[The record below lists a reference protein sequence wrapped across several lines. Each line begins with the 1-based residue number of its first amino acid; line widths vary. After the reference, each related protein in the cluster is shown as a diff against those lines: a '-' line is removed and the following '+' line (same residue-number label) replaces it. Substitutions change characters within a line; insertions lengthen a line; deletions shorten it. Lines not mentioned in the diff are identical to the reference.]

1 MKKTFLNLQL
11 TIDNYQLTIVNCK
24 LSIIPSKSSMKNEVK
39 IGLLAVTAL
48 LLLVWGYKFLKGQN
62 ILSPATT
69 LFAEY
74 KNVEQLTPSSSVLVN
89 GLKVGVVTDIY
100 LKPED
105 METVVV
111 KMAIDRHINIHK
123 KTVARIISAGLMGG
137 KAVKLEI
144 PTICNGPD
152 CAKNGEYI
160 KGGAQGALES
170 FMGSPD
176 DVVPYMNNVTRG
188 LTMAVDSIAL
198 SKSPIGYSI
207 QNTEKT
213 LKNLV
218 AITNSLNRLVAGST
232 GNINKIMANLE
243 GVSGNLQ
250 ASNNQIRSIVN
261 NLDGFSSNLK
271 NTNIN
276 ATLGKAN
283 NAIDSA
289 AISVAA
295 IKGTLAA
302 TDKTIADLNL
312 VITKVK
318 NGEGSLGK
326 LINDDKIVTQIEA
339 TTQNLELLLQDVR
352 MDPRRY
358 VPFKWWKRP
367 YKPHPQDSILIKK
380 K

>member
-1 MKKTFLNLQL
+1 
-11 TIDNYQLTIVNCK
+11 
-24 LSIIPSKSSMKNEVK
+24 MKNEVK
-39 IGLLAVTAL
+39 IGLLAVAAL
-48 LLLVWGYKFLKGQN
+48 ALLVWGYKFLKGQN

-74 KNVEQLTPSSSVLVN
+74 NNVEQLTPSSAVLVN

-105 METVVV
+105 METVIV

-123 KTVARIISAGLMGG
+123 KTIARIISAGLMGG

-152 CAKNGEYI
+152 CAKSGDYLKSGI
-160 KGGAQGALES
+160 QSAMES
-170 FMGSPD
+170 FVGSSENI
-176 DVVPYMNNVTRG
+176 VPYMTNVTKG
-188 LTMAVDSIAL
+188 LTAAADSIAL

-213 LKNLV
+213 IKNLV
-218 AITNSLNRLVAGST
+218 AITNSLNRLIAGST

-243 GVSGNLQ
+243 GVSSNLQ
-250 ASNNQIRSIVN
+250 TSNNQIRSIVN

-271 NTNIN
+271 NTNIS

-283 NAIDSA
+283 SAIDSA

-302 TDKTIADLNL
+302 TDKTIADLNF

-326 LINDDKIVTQIEA
+326 LINDDKMVTQLEA

-367 YKPHPQDSILIKK
+367 YKPHPEDTLLKK
-380 K
+380 

>member
-1 MKKTFLNLQL
+1 
-11 TIDNYQLTIVNCK
+11 
-24 LSIIPSKSSMKNEVK
+24 MKNEVK
-39 IGLLAVTAL
+39 IGLLAVTSIL
-48 LLLVWGYKFLKGQN
+48 ILVWGYKFLKGQN

-69 LFAEY
+69 LYAQY

-105 METVVV
+105 METVIV

-123 KTVARIISAGLMGG
+123 KTVARIISSGLMGG
-137 KAVKLEI
+137 KAIKLEI
-144 PTICNGPD
+144 PGVCNGVD
-152 CAKNGEYI
+152 CAKSGDYV
-160 KGGAQGALES
+160 KGAMQGAMES
-170 FMGSPD
+170 FVGSSD
-176 DVVPYMNNVTRG
+176 DILPYMNNVTKG
-188 LTMAVDSIAL
+188 LTAAADSIAL

-218 AITNSLNRLVAGST
+218 EITNSLNKLMAGST

-243 GVSGNLQ
+243 GVSSNLQ
-250 ASNNQIRSIVN
+250 ASNNQIKSIVN

-271 NTNIN
+271 STNIN

-289 AISVAA
+289 ALSVAA
-295 IKGTLAA
+295 IKGTLTA
-302 TDKTIADLNL
+302 TDKTIADLNS
-312 VITKVK
+312 VIAKIK
-318 NGEGSLGK
+318 SGEGSLGQ
-326 LINDDKIVTQIEA
+326 LINDDKMVKELQA
-339 TTQNLELLLQDVR
+339 TTQNLDLLLQDVR
-352 MDPRRY
+352 MEPRRY
-358 VPFKWWKRP
+358 VPFKWIKRP
-367 YKPHPQDSILIKK
+367 YKAHLQDSLVNKK

>member
-1 MKKTFLNLQL
+1 
-11 TIDNYQLTIVNCK
+11 
-24 LSIIPSKSSMKNEVK
+24 MKNEVK

-48 LLLVWGYKFLKGQN
+48 VLLVWGYKFLKGQN

-69 LFAEY
+69 LYAEY

-111 KMAIDRHINIHK
+111 KMAVDRHINIHK
-123 KTVARIISAGLMGG
+123 KTIARIISAGLMGG
-137 KAVKLEI
+137 KAIKLEI
-144 PTICNGPD
+144 PSICNGTD
-152 CAKNGEYI
+152 CAKSGEYL
-160 KGGAQGALES
+160 KGGVQGALES
-170 FMGSPD
+170 FVGSSD
-176 DVVPYMNNVTRG
+176 NIIPYMNNITKG
-188 LTMAVDSIAL
+188 LTEAADSIAL

-213 LKNLV
+213 IKNLV
-218 AITNSLNRLVAGST
+218 AITNSLNQLMAGSA

-276 ATLGKAN
+276 ATLSKAN

-295 IKGTLAA
+295 IKGTLAV
-302 TDKTIADLNL
+302 TDRTIADLNL

-326 LINDDKIVTQIEA
+326 LINDDKMVTQLEA

-358 VPFKWWKRP
+358 VPFKWLKRP
-367 YKPHPQDSILIKK
+367 YKPHPQDSILKK
-380 K
+380 